1 MVHHSMLRASDMELR
16 RTVAVLSPL
25 GHHEFV
31 VPETE
36 LVPEIRKTGH
46 RLADL
51 AVAFSA
57 LFVSL
62 CSLGI
67 ALHHGRTMQRLVEA
81 NSRPF
86 IQITTSNGQPAT
98 DSTSQSFTVLISNP
112 GAGAARVE
120 RFSILVDDK
129 PVKDISEA
137 LLRLAGLPDNTPQ
150 ASAVL
155 GPMTYSEVAP
165 SYIKAGSDQIV
176 LRWPRTASNASVWDK
191 DAAAGSD
198 RVKFETCYCS
208 IFDECWIE
216 NSHTFRPAAVTSC
229 G

>member
-1 MVHHSMLRASDMELR
+1 MVVVLGSGSGAW
-16 RTVAVLSPL
+16 VAVLASL
-25 GHHEFV
+25 GHHRFV

-36 LVPEIRKTGH
+36 LAPEIRKTGH

-86 IQITTSNGQPAT
+86 IQITTSNGHPSA
-98 DSTSQSFTVLISNP
+98 DSPLGHAFTVLISNP

-120 RFSILVDDK
+120 RFTILVDDK
-129 PVKDISEA
+129 PVKDVGEA

-150 ASAVL
+150 ASA
-155 GPMTYSEVAP
+155 
-165 SYIKAGSDQIV
+165 I
-176 LRWPRTASNASVWDK
+176 
-191 DAAAGSD
+191 
-198 RVKFETCYCS
+198 
-208 IFDECWIE
+208 
-216 NSHTFRPAAVTSC
+216 
-229 G
+229 